1 VVKGLY
7 VSGVRGVRSGLD
19 SAGLLAP
26 LDRWAERSRAG
37 AWTRSLLAVYDL
49 HDLIALDVPWWTY
62 DSAERVAR
70 FLGAR
75 PDARVLEWG
84 SGASSVW
91 LAKRAGSVTSIEH
104 DPEWAEEIAPVL
116 PANARVVAVPPT
128 LASQSEAPIR
138 SAKKG
143 FEGLDFRDYVE
154 AIDRQHGDFDLIVVD
169 GRAREACLERAV
181 ERLAPGGVIVVDNVE
196 RARYR
201 AAIEKLGTRVTVYWT
216 AGLTPSLPYPTRTA
230 LLRLTA

>member
-1 VVKGLY
+1 MKGLY
-7 VSGVRGVRSGLD
+7 VTSVRGVRSGL
-19 SAGLLAP
+19 SSVGLLDP
-26 LDRWAERSRAG
+26 LDRWAGRSRTG

-62 DSAERVAR
+62 EAAGKVAR
-70 FLGAR
+70 FLASR
-75 PDARVLEWG
+75 DEPRVLEWG

-104 DPEWAEEIAPVL
+104 DPAWAEEIGPVL
-116 PANARVVAVPPT
+116 PANAQVIAVPPT
-128 LASQSEAPIR
+128 LASQGEDPIR

-154 AIDRQHGDFDLIVVD
+154 AIDRQHGDFDLVVVD
-169 GRAREACLERAV
+169 GRAREACLARAV
-181 ERLAPGGVIVVDNVE
+181 DRVAPGGMIVVDNVE

-201 AAIEKLGTRVTVYWT
+201 QAIDRLGTRVSVDWT
-216 AGLTPSLPYPTRTA
+216 SGLTPSLPYPTRTA
-230 LLRLTA
+230 LLRPEA

>member
-1 VVKGLY
+1 MKGLY
-7 VSGVRGVRSGLD
+7 VSGVRGVRSGLA
-19 SAGLLAP
+19 SAGLLDP
-26 LDRWAERSRAG
+26 LDRWASRSRSG
-37 AWTRSLLAVYDL
+37 AWARSLLAVYDL

-62 DSAERVAR
+62 ESAELVER
-70 FLGAR
+70 FLAGR

-91 LAKRAGSVTSIEH
+91 LASRAGSVTSIEH
-104 DPEWAEEIAPVL
+104 DPEWAEQIGPVL
-116 PANARVVAVPPT
+116 PANAQVVAVPPT

-154 AIDRQHGDFDLIVVD
+154 GIDRQHGDFDLVVVD

-181 ERLAPGGVIVVDNVE
+181 DRLAPGGLIVVDNVE

-201 AAIEKLGTRVTVYWT
+201 AAIDRIGTRVSVHWT
-216 AGLTPSLPYPTRTA
+216 SGLTPSLPYPTRTA
-230 LLRLTA
+230 LLRLAP